1 MKVNS
6 LTIVGGGTAGFITAL
21 TLKKRLPI
29 SITMVIPSRIGII
42 GVGEG
47 STEHFQDFREH
58 LGIPAETFLK
68 ETCGTLK
75 SGIMFKDWNS
85 DHPLY
90 LHHIQSQWQQ
100 MLGLSHRN
108 YEYLMSSK
116 RESIAFVPKC
126 FFENKLEPDLGT
138 TGDLVQYHF
147 NTFKLNEY
155 LTKLAKEAG
164 IKIVDDEITKVNI
177 DKKIT
182 SIKGKKQKYKS
193 DFYID
198 CTGFRKILIGQ
209 LGAKWVSYSPWL
221 KTNSAIAFPTEDQD
235 EYNIWTL
242 SKAMKAGWMWQ
253 IPTYGRT
260 GNGYVFDKNY
270 ISKDEAVKEV
280 EELLGRKIQVAKHIE
295 YDPGR
300 LDKVWIENCVAVG
313 LSANFVEPLE
323 ATSIGTTI
331 QQSFLLMQYL
341 EDYTSTSINTYNKH
355 IEIIMNNIKDFI
367 QLHYIT
373 DKDDSP
379 FWKDVKKVKPSKTLQ
394 QMLDVWKQ
402 GKLLKSTDLELIGSY
417 SWFSLF
423 KEANFNLIA
432 YFNNLIDLKKLK
444 ENYEYINKKLD
455 DYWFEKNIEN
465 GIILRNKTELIRK
478 MSHKEYIKN
487 LHVKN

>member
-155 LTKLAKEAG
+155 LTNLAKEAG
-164 IKIVDDEITKVNI
+164 IKIVDDDIT
-177 DKKIT
+177 
-182 SIKGKKQKYKS
+182 
-193 DFYID
+193 
-198 CTGFRKILIGQ
+198 
-209 LGAKWVSYSPWL
+209 
-221 KTNSAIAFPTEDQD
+221 
-235 EYNIWTL
+235 
-242 SKAMKAGWMWQ
+242 
-253 IPTYGRT
+253 
-260 GNGYVFDKNY
+260 
-270 ISKDEAVKEV
+270 
-280 EELLGRKIQVAKHIE
+280 
-295 YDPGR
+295 
-300 LDKVWIENCVAVG
+300 
-313 LSANFVEPLE
+313 
-323 ATSIGTTI
+323 
-331 QQSFLLMQYL
+331 
-341 EDYTSTSINTYNKH
+341 
-355 IEIIMNNIKDFI
+355 
-367 QLHYIT
+367 
-373 DKDDSP
+373 
-379 FWKDVKKVKPSKTLQ
+379 
-394 QMLDVWKQ
+394 
-402 GKLLKSTDLELIGSY
+402 
-417 SWFSLF
+417 
-423 KEANFNLIA
+423 
-432 YFNNLIDLKKLK
+432 
-444 ENYEYINKKLD
+444 
-455 DYWFEKNIEN
+455 
-465 GIILRNKTELIRK
+465 
-478 MSHKEYIKN
+478 
-487 LHVKN
+487 